1 MTGPALRR
9 RALAP
14 ALAAALLL
22 LAACTATTPPAAP
35 PGVDTD
41 PRPSASASATPDD
54 ACAPGARLVGE
65 TADDLQDA
73 LDTADPGDVLQ
84 LSATTYPG
92 RFVITRSG
100 TAEDPIVLC
109 GTPGTTLEGEG
120 AATTG
125 TVLRLVGADHWRLED
140 FAVRSAQR
148 GVVLDRASHNELHGL
163 EVSDT
168 GGQGIRL
175 HNASTNNMIV
185 DSIVRDTGV
194 TDRDAGEGIAI
205 GSRESSWCDV
215 SDCEPDRSD
224 GTIVVGTTVDHT
236 AGEAISAEEGTSAG
250 VIRDN
255 WLSRGDGTS
264 SDAVVDL
271 KGNGWVFAQ
280 NQVGDAAGPGVQV
293 HSFLPDWGLDNRIVA
308 NTFGGAAEELAV
320 QVIGVAALAA
330 TEVGCDN
337 AMTWGPPARA
347 NVECS

>member
-1 MTGPALRR
+1 M
-9 RALAP
+9 
-14 ALAAALLL
+14 
-22 LAACTATTPPAAP
+22 
-35 PGVDTD
+35 
-41 PRPSASASATPDD
+41 
-54 ACAPGARLVGE
+54 
-65 TADDLQDA
+65 
-73 LDTADPGDVLQ
+73 LQ

-255 WLSRGDGTS
+255 W
-264 SDAVVDL
+264 
-271 KGNGWVFAQ
+271 
-280 NQVGDAAGPGVQV
+280 DAAGPGVQV